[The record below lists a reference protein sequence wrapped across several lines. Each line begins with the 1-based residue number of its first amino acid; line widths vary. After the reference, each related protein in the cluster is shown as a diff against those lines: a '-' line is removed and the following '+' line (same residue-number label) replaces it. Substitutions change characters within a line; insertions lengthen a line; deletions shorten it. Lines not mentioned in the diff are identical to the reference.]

1 MCANTITSFKYPDDE
16 GNCNPGGD
24 VCIQIFPPP
33 PGCGDDDGDDDGDI
47 AIDDP
52 DDNGRDDGEVS
63 N

>member
-1 MCANTITSFKYPDDE
+1 VPIQSPPSSTPDDE

-24 VCIQIFPPP
+24 VCIQIFPTP
-33 PGCGDDDGDDDGDI
+33 PGSGDDDGDDDGDI

-52 DDNGRDDGEVS
+52 DDSGQDDGEVS